1 MLRALGFRFLNC
13 TEIGITRQLT
23 ERENGIITESSKR
36 VRPPKLARIINR
48 FAKRLIFQNLFMLNW
63 LHSKQALTFS
73 FEMIELNANEITFC
87 RNFKRA
93 TSILADEKIAVI
105 FSKFL

>member
-36 VRPPKLARIINR
+36 VRP
-48 FAKRLIFQNLFMLNW
+48 QNW
-63 LHSKQALTFS
+63 RESLTDS
-73 FEMIELNANEITFC
+73 QNC
-87 RNFKRA
+87 
-93 TSILADEKIAVI
+93 
-105 FSKFL
+105 